1 MSTTTVCSWLG
12 SSSAVSQ
19 WCCDTERHRVR
30 QEQQSCIIQQQPVKK
45 MMNSKQSHSVGLRE
59 SDSWPRALVCFF
71 FYIFFTFFILQVK
84 TFLCIIQEAECDPSV
99 HIVAWST
106 TEYRWEAICGMG
118 KKERKLS
125 RKRTEMEREM
135 NEARRVGGRVTWTE
149 RKLKKQMDSSGGGKR
164 SVAFKWQL
172 MLGFIACF
180 SADWKINIS
189 KKKKHFTR

>member
-1 MSTTTVCSWLG
+1 
-12 SSSAVSQ
+12 
-19 WCCDTERHRVR
+19 
-30 QEQQSCIIQQQPVKK
+30 
-45 MMNSKQSHSVGLRE
+45 
-59 SDSWPRALVCFF
+59 
-71 FYIFFTFFILQVK
+71 
-84 TFLCIIQEAECDPSV
+84 
-99 HIVAWST
+99 
-106 TEYRWEAICGMG
+106 MG

-180 SADWKINIS
+180 SAD
-189 KKKKHFTR
+189 